1 MHLDVSD
8 QHSGN
13 RGFAGLLAALRIAR
27 GLSQER
33 LANLS
38 GVSARA
44 IGDLERGATR
54 RPQRLTVDALAKGL
68 GLDDAERDLLR
79 LAARPSAA
87 DRPEPATVDQD
98 RALVG
103 RERELAGLVE
113 LLERPTVR
121 MVSVLGP
128 AGVGKTALAHAALHR
143 MQRGVATVVP
153 LDSLVDGDDPAAA
166 VRGLAPAYGRRI
178 VLLDGFD
185 PGRVGGEAVAA
196 LLARDA
202 GLRLLMT
209 ARTPVRVRA
218 EHRWPIDPLTRP
230 HAVRLLARR
239 AREARPGS
247 TLTEAKTRVA
257 GSVVRRLGGNPMA
270 IELTAA
276 RLRTQTLSE
285 VDAALAIEFAGAA
298 GAEVLQRVV
307 RSAVDRL
314 PRPDAER
321 LRLLA
326 SLGRTTLHELRR
338 AMAARRVSTDHLDA
352 TIALLAAMALITVT
366 GPEIWVTVP
375 MSVREAVLGGPERDS
390 RGRQAVPAGG
400 VNRTLMWNS
409 ASS

>member
-1 MHLDVSD
+1 VD
-8 QHSGN
+8 QH
-13 RGFAGLLAALRIAR
+13 
-27 GLSQER
+27 
-33 LANLS
+33 
-38 GVSARA
+38 
-44 IGDLERGATR
+44 GDLI
-54 RPQRLTVDALAKGL
+54 
-68 GLDDAERDLLR
+68 
-79 LAARPSAA
+79 
-87 DRPEPATVDQD
+87 
-98 RALVG
+98 G

-121 MVSVLGP
+121 LVSVLGP

-143 MQRGVATVVP
+143 VRPDAATIVR

-166 VRGLAPAYGRRI
+166 VRGLAPTYGRRI

-218 EHRWPIDPLTRP
+218 EHRWPIEALTRP
-230 HAVRLLARR
+230 DAVRLLARR

-307 RSAVDRL
+307 RSTVDRL

-326 SLGRTTLHELRR
+326 SLGRTTPHELRR

-375 MSVREAVLGGPERDS
+375 MSVREAVLGGAERDS

>member
-1 MHLDVSD
+1 M
-8 QHSGN
+8 GN
-13 RGFAGLLAALRIAR
+13 RDFAGLLAALRIAR

-33 LANLS
+33 LAHVS

-54 RPQRLTVDALAKGL
+54 RPQRLTVDALANGL
-68 GLDDAERDLLR
+68 GLDNAERELLR
-79 LAARPSAA
+79 KAARPSAA
-87 DRPEPATVDQD
+87 DRPEPGTVDQD
-98 RALVG
+98 GALVG

-143 MQRGVATVVP
+143 VRPDDATIVR
-153 LDSLVDGDDPAAA
+153 LNSLVDGEDPAAA
-166 VRGLAPAYGRRI
+166 VRGLAPAAGRRL

-185 PGRVGGEAVAA
+185 HGRVGGEAVAA

-202 GLRLLMT
+202 GLRLVVT

-218 EHRWPIDPLTRP
+218 EHRWPIDPLARP

-239 AREARPGS
+239 ARDARPGF
-247 TLTEAKTRVA
+247 TLTDADTRVA

-298 GAEVLQRVV
+298 TEILQRVV

-314 PRPDAER
+314 PRPEAER

-326 SLGRTTLHELRR
+326 SLGRTTPHQLRR
-338 AMAARRVSTDHLDA
+338 TMAAWRVSADHLDA

-366 GPEIWVTVP
+366 GPEIRLTVP
-375 MSVREAVLGGPERDS
+375 MCVREAVLGGPEHNS
-390 RGRQAVPAGG
+390 RGRRAVLIGG
-400 VNRTLMWNS
+400 AERTLVWNS
-409 ASS
+409 TSS